1 MGTYKNKM
9 KYIYVFALLFVAN
22 VALCVDQETF
32 AVAKI
37 TGLPDGEGK
46 AEKTEFVSDDKKT
59 ARAPACVVAPKREV
73 KCYTLDEKTYKAM
86 MAACEKGEDFDLKD
100 FGFEAPKRVSVSA
113 SASVKVE
120 HKAPEPVMV
129 KLDELP
135 KDFKLPEDFKVPEDL
150 EAIKCKRKC
159 ILL

>member
-22 VALCVDQETF
+22 VAFCTENEVSSF

-37 TGLPDGEGK
+37 TDLPDGK
-46 AEKTEFVSDDKKT
+46 AEKTEFVSEDKKT
-59 ARAPACVVAPKREV
+59 ARASACVVAPKREV

-86 MAACEKGEDFDLKD
+86 MAACEKGEDFDLTD
-100 FGFEAPKRVSVSA
+100 YGFEPPKQVSVSA

-120 HKAPEPVMV
+120 HKAAEPVMV
-129 KLDELP
+129 KIDELP
-135 KDFKLPEDFKVPEDL
+135 QDFK
-150 EAIKCKRKC
+150 EAIKC
-159 ILL
+159 